1 MDYSL
6 YQGQRDGLKLDDKCN
21 WQYVT
26 AIKTEFDI
34 GFLKITSIE
43 FIRSNFI
50 VLKS

>member
-6 YQGQRDGLKLDDKCN
+6 YQGQRDGLNLDESYN
-21 WQYVT
+21 VQHVIVT
-26 AIKTEFDI
+26 KTEFDI